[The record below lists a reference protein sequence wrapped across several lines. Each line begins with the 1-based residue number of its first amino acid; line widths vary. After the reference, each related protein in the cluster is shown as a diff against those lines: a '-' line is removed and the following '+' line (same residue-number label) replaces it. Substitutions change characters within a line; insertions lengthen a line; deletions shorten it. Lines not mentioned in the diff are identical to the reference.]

1 MKTYAV
7 ALLATTTLAIKWGEN
22 NQTHTTYEDVEVKRP
37 YTVDDST
44 YKTITNEKTR
54 QEATNV
60 TEKRTDTVYEDV
72 YETQQRNWIEDSVE
86 NRPQ

>member
-22 NQTHTTYEDVEVKRP
+22 NQTHTTYEDVEVKKP

-54 QEATNV
+54 
-60 TEKRTDTVYEDV
+60 
-72 YETQQRNWIEDSVE
+72 
-86 NRPQ
+86 